1 MSEIPYIASEDST
14 LLRRALSGYTGGLC
28 LEIGAGNAGALVE
41 LAARFDTVVGTDLV
55 RPAMMDWKDAGVD
68 FVLADGASCLRSSTF
83 DLVAFNPP
91 YISAEVGADT
101 AVEGGEGLEV
111 PLMFL
116 KEALRVVKS
125 NGKVVMLL
133 NDGAELA
140 KFRGI
145 CAGSGFR
152 IDQVASL
159 RVFFEELAV
168 FVGSADNAA
177 QSLLGL
183 GGKLVRPA

>member
-1 MSEIPYIASEDST
+1 MSETPYIASDDSA
-14 LLRRALSGYTGGLC
+14 LLRRALSEYSGGSC

-41 LAARFDTVVGTDLV
+41 LAARFDTAVGTDLV
-55 RPAMMDWKDAGVD
+55 RPAMLDWKDVGAE
-68 FVLADGASCLRSSTF
+68 FILANGASCLRSSTF

-91 YISAEVGADT
+91 YIPAAVEADPS
-101 AVEGGEGLEV
+101 VEGGEGLEV

-125 NGKVVMLL
+125 DGRVVMLL
-133 NDGAELA
+133 NDGADLA
-140 KFRGI
+140 RFREV

-152 IDQVASL
+152 IERVASQ

-168 FVGSADNAA
+168 YAA
-177 QSLLGL
+177 SPDGRVQG
-183 GGKLVRPA
+183 